1 MLKHHFPLQETV
13 ALTGNMLDS
22 RSSTGNVQEELETML
37 HQKAR
42 CLQDCQS
49 NLIGGPTAFGDRNQ
63 LLFLKTDQSNQ
74 ELIQPFLY
82 ELQHC
87 ITLRWVK
94 GKCLFIEIILAN

>member
-1 MLKHHFPLQETV
+1 
-13 ALTGNMLDS
+13 
-22 RSSTGNVQEELETML
+22 ML

-74 ELIQPFLY
+74 EL
-82 ELQHC
+82 QHC